1 MIHESDSCA
10 LQNTRIMCYSIS
22 LLHNMDDTK
31 IFDLASECYKLFRE
45 AFPEDTLPPNAE
57 IPLYYALIHC
67 RSRFDTWAGYTN
79 ALENGEDSLDKQ
91 LEFSPADDSQIVVSM
106 LELIRTSLRKGKT
119 SHCITD

>member
-1 MIHESDSCA
+1 
-10 LQNTRIMCYSIS
+10 MCYSIS

-119 SHCITD
+119 PHCITD

>member
-1 MIHESDSCA
+1 
-10 LQNTRIMCYSIS
+10 
-22 LLHNMDDTK
+22 MDDTK